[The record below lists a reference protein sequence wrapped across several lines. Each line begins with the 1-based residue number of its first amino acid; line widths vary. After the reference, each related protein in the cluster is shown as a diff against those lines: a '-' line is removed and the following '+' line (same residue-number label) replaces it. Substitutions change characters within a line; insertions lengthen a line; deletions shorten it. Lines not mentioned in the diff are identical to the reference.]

1 MDVLESLNGM
11 LIKGL
16 GCGLGCKDHLELQ
29 NVPLEMSVI
38 SAQTRQL
45 CWPADAPCS
54 TSPTGWL
61 VWTLQPDKNSSTST
75 NLQQDSVNETA
86 TLCDI
91 VMEEQ
96 TEEQMEEQT
105 RMEEI
110 GRTKQIYELL
120 I

>member
-16 GCGLGCKDHLELQ
+16 GCGLGCKDHHQLQ

-54 TSPTGWL
+54 TSTTGWL
-61 VWTLQPDKNSSTST
+61 DWTLQPASDKNNSTST
-75 NLQQDSVNETA
+75 SLQPDYRTA
-86 TLCDI
+86 TLCKNI
-91 VMEEQ
+91 ME
-96 TEEQMEEQT
+96 TD
-105 RMEEI
+105 RA
-110 GRTKQIYELL
+110 KQRPEYKDKG
-120 I
+120 